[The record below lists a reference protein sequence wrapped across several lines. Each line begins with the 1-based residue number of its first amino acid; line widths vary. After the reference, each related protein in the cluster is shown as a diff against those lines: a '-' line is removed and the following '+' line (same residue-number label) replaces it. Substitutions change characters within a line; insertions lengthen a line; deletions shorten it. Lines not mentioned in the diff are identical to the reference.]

1 MQIYSKTV
9 PQLDAEHLS
18 ESLRRLETFL
28 NYFQETTDHQLALLR
43 RKAEDAEARA
53 EMLSGTA
60 ESLAGQFAA
69 LRAEVNTL
77 KTQVQAL
84 QAQGG
89 TT

>member
-28 NYFQETTDHQLALLR
+28 NYFQETTDHQIAQLGRKVEKLVDTSEEDR
-43 RKAEDAEARA
+43 RKVEKLEAE
-53 EMLSGTA
+53 
-60 ESLAGQFAA
+60 
-69 LRAEVNTL
+69 NH
-77 KTQVQAL
+77 
-84 QAQGG
+84 GG

>member
-28 NYFQETTDHQLALLR
+28 NYFQETTDHQIAQLR
-43 RKAEDAEARA
+43 RKVEK
-53 EMLSGTA
+53 L
-60 ESLAGQFAA
+60 
-69 LRAEVNTL
+69 EVENH
-77 KTQVQAL
+77 
-84 QAQGG
+84 GG